1 MSWSFGGKRGLVYL
15 LAAVMLFMVAVPAM
29 AATVVKDDSIL
40 VNKTQVEGGKVDI
53 TDIQMT
59 GSASEKFVLIEKG
72 AMQYAAQ
79 KGLDVGI
86 TTNNTHISF
95 PASAV
100 VNSDE
105 WTKAANS
112 STTYNFVI
120 ELDDD
125 FGLNLSQDLSQSAQA
140 TLGCTKVSPDGIG
153 IKMYLRGGNNS
164 YTYIY
169 SLDQDMTIIYEY
181 IVGYRNANSRADQ
194 KSLALA
200 WADVERDF
208 DSTKVTNVLLDSKVD
223 LQAQTVEIRTPYTCG
238 AYVLVSKNNADNTKT
253 VFGSSTTTTPGLT
266 GEVNTN
272 GVAAWAAA
280 NVAQMQ
286 EAAVVP
292 SDLSGKNLTAP
303 ITRAEFAAYIVR
315 LVKVSS
321 DNTVANPFTDVKS
334 DNPYYTEIL
343 AAANAGLVAGRT
355 TTTFAPDASITRQE
369 MAVMFARALAH
380 SNVVCSMDM
389 GQLNTM
395 PDAAKVADWA
405 KGSAAICVNAGLIAG
420 RDGGAFAPLA
430 TTTWTEAVVMLSR
443 LDTII

>member
-1 MSWSFGGKRGLVYL
+1 MSWISGGKRGLLYV
-15 LAAVMLFMVAVPAM
+15 LAAAVLFMVAVPAM

-53 TDIQMT
+53 TDIKMT
-59 GSASEKFVLIEKG
+59 GSDSEKFVMIEKG

-79 KGLDVGI
+79 KGLNVGV

-95 PASAV
+95 PAAAI

-105 WTKAANS
+105 WTKAANA

-120 ELDDD
+120 EMDDD
-125 FGLNLSQDLSQSAQA
+125 FGLNLSQDLSQAAQA
-140 TLGCTKVSPDGIG
+140 KLGCTKVSPDGVG

-169 SLDQDMTIIYEY
+169 SIDQDMTVIYDYII
-181 IVGYRNANSRADQ
+181 GYRNANSRAPQ

-223 LQAQTVEIRTPYTCG
+223 LEAQTVEVRTPYTCG

-253 VFGSSTTTTPGLT
+253 VFGSTPAAPGLS

-280 NVAQMQ
+280 NVAMMQ

-292 SDLSGKNLTAP
+292 SDLSGKNLNAP

-315 LVKVSS
+315 LVKVSG
-321 DNTVANPFTDVKS
+321 DNTVANPFNDVKK
-334 DNPYYTEIL
+334 DNPYYAEIL

-355 TTTFAPDASITRQE
+355 ADTFAPNASITRQE

-380 SNVVCSMDM
+380 SNVVCSMDI

-443 LDTII
+443 LSTMI